1 MEKRPIL
8 DQNHG
13 LTPLEKSHFFDFL
26 NLSFLQPRKTFFWFL
41 EYRWTQW
48 TRGSR
53 EVQVC
58 WHKIFS
64 APFIGFGQC
73 GSVVGRPRENRIRK
87 VWVQG
92 PSFSLSCG
100 GGFWRSLDKNNVK
113 ETSRKVFNKLHHTLL
128 LRNTLTKMRAKIQ
141 LHHSRTR
148 KPRKPI

>member
-8 DQNHG
+8 DQNHE
-13 LTPLEKSHFFDFL
+13 LTSFEKSKFFDFL
-26 NLSFLQPRKTFFWFL
+26 HFLFLQPRKTFFGFQNIVEHNGPGVL
-41 EYRWTQW
+41 VRFK
-48 TRGSR
+48 S
-53 EVQVC
+53 VD
-58 WHKIFS
+58 KIFS

-92 PSFSLSCG
+92 PGFSLSCG

-113 ETSRKVFNKLHHTLL
+113 ETSTKVFNKLHHTLL